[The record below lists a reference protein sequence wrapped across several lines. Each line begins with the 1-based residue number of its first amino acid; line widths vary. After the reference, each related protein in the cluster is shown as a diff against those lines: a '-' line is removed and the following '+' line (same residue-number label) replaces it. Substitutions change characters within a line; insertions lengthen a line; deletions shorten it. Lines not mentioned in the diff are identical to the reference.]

1 MDLKKRKDEKKQKTE
16 LELYV
21 EGDQYPAYNVSKMTK
36 WRPEKMI
43 GEVKEDEEDRG
54 VGRRV
59 LLINV
64 KKVEKWRTDSEKT
77 FRMKHHI

>member
-1 MDLKKRKDEKKQKTE
+1 
-16 LELYV
+16 
-21 EGDQYPAYNVSKMTK
+21 
-36 WRPEKMI
+36 MI